1 MPEQHRPGDRTVAQ
15 RQADHAGIARLTES
29 LVPALVQKLNAGG
42 LGELEVHEGDWHV
55 RLRRPAG
62 TPRRPERA
70 RHPAPASPAV
80 PAMAHAPSPAHV
92 AATSHPP
99 AHAAFDPAG
108 DGPRR
113 EAALA
118 PAVGIF
124 KPVAAPGTPVRAGD
138 RIAIVDLLGIPQDV
152 VAPIDG
158 TVVEV
163 YPQPGD
169 GVEYGEEIALVEAD
183 PEPVDPSV
191 APAGEG

>member
-1 MPEQHRPGDRTVAQ
+1 MPDQHRPGDRTVAQ
-15 RQADHAGIARLTES
+15 RQADHAGIARLTEA

-62 TPRRPERA
+62 TQRRQDRPRHA
-70 RHPAPASPAV
+70 APAGPQASS
-80 PAMAHAPSPAHV
+80 MAHAPAPAHV
-92 AATSHPP
+92 VAASHGP
-99 AHAAFDPAG
+99 AHPVADPAD
-108 DGPRR
+108 DGPPR

-124 KPVAAPGTPVRAGD
+124 RPVAAPGTPVRAGD
-138 RIAIVDLLGIPQDV
+138 RIGIVDLLGIPQDV

-169 GVEYGEEIALVEAD
+169 GVEYGEEIAVVEAD
-183 PEPVDPSV
+183 P
-191 APAGEG
+191 APADEPASAGEA

>member
-1 MPEQHRPGDRTVAQ
+1 MPDQPRPGDRTVAQ
-15 RQADHAGIARLTES
+15 RHADHAGIARLTES

-42 LGELEVHEGDWHV
+42 LGELEVREGDWHV

-62 TPRRPERA
+62 SSRRQERPRHA
-70 RHPAPASPAV
+70 ATAISQAS
-80 PAMAHAPSPAHV
+80 AMAHAPAPSHV

-99 AHAAFDPAG
+99 AHPAPDPAS

-113 EAALA
+113 DAALA

-124 KPVAAPGTPVRAGD
+124 KPVAAPGTHVRAGD

-152 VAPIDG
+152 AAPIDG

-169 GVEYGEEIALVEAD
+169 GVEYGEEVALVEAD
-183 PEPVDPSV
+183 PEPADGP
-191 APAGEG
+191 AATAGEG